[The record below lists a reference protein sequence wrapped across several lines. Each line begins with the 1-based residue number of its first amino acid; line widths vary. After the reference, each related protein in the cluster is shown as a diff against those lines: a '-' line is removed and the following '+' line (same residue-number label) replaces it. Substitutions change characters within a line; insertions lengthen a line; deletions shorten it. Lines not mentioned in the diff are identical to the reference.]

1 MIRICRMLLVCG
13 FSTLIFSG
21 CSKTEKKDTLF
32 EEMSSP
38 ETGISFENTITN
50 SEEFNIFNYRNFY
63 NGGGVAIGDINNDNL
78 PDVYLIANQGDNKLF
93 LNKGNFK
100 FEDITEKA
108 GVAGTKSWST
118 GATFADVNGDG
129 LLDLYVCNAG
139 RSEERANELFINKG
153 NGTFKDEAKT
163 YGLDDGGYSTHA
175 AFFDYDRD
183 GDLDMFLLNNSFTP
197 VGRLAYANI
206 RNQRDKEGGHKLFR
220 NDGAHFTDVSEA
232 AGIYGSL
239 IGFGLGITIGDVND
253 DNWLDMYIS
262 NDFYEHDYLYIN
274 NHDGTFTES
283 IQSAMQ
289 HTSLSSMGADIA
301 DINNDGKLD
310 IYVTD
315 MLPGID
321 RRLKLTSTYEGHDL
335 FELKVSRDF
344 HYQYMQNTLQLNQ
357 SGGPDSKTWFSE
369 IARFTGTH
377 ATDWSWGALIFD
389 MDADGNKDI
398 FVANGI
404 NKDLTNQDFV
414 AFLADPSNIAEVSR
428 TRKFDYKLFLDK
440 MPSEPLANYAFQN
453 AGNLSFANKSEEWG
467 LNTPSFSNG
476 AAYGDLDNDGDL
488 DLIVN
493 NVNGPLFV
501 YKNRANNRAD
511 FHYIK
516 FKLVGEKGNVNAI
529 GAKIYVHQPDK
540 TQMLQQMP
548 NRGFESS
555 VDLRLVFGL
564 GKNPTVDSVTV
575 VWPNDQQ
582 QIIKKLA
589 ADSTY
594 TLNQKNANIPWKA
607 GSEKGK
613 ERFEEL
619 KSSGVDFTHSEAEFV
634 DYNTNPLLKQMY
646 SRLGPGLAVGDINK
660 DGLDDVFVGG
670 AIGQG
675 GKLFL
680 QKKDGTFFEKTPQA
694 LADDKATE
702 VSDATFFDAN
712 NDGNADLLIVSG
724 SNEFKDDDEALQPK
738 LYLGDGKGG
747 FTISAGLPGL
757 KMNASCVAVADYDKD
772 GDQDIFIGSRLK
784 SGQYGVNP
792 PSYLLTNDGSGNF
805 KNYTKRYLPQVDQL
819 GMVTDAVWADMDGD
833 SFPEL
838 VVVGDWMPVMIF
850 KNNKG
855 KLVAGS
861 QEFKG
866 AGGEVVKTNGWWN
879 TVEVADMDGDGD
891 LDIIAGNLGMNSR
904 LKANQQKPVEMF
916 VKDFDNNGITKQI
929 ITCPDETGT
938 SYPMVMKPDLLR
950 AMPSLK
956 KKFVKFEQYADKKI
970 EDVIDSKD
978 LESAVKKEV
987 FMPASA
993 VFRNDNKGTAFTY
1006 LPLPALAQL
1015 SPVHAIIPTDYDQD
1029 GQMDLIIAGNY
1040 YDVLPEIG
1048 RYDAFRGLILR
1059 NNKGIFEA
1067 KLPSETGLWT
1077 ENQVRQMKQLK
1088 QGQVIVGN
1096 NNSQIQVFR
1105 TAAGKKPKTQPGLAL
1120 K

>member
-1 MIRICRMLLVCG
+1 
-13 FSTLIFSG
+13 
-21 CSKTEKKDTLF
+21 
-32 EEMSSP
+32 MSSS
-38 ETGISFENTITN
+38 ETGIAFENTITN

-93 LNKGNFK
+93 LNKGNFQ
-100 FEDITEKA
+100 FEDITAKA
-108 GVAGTKSWST
+108 GVVGTKSWST

-153 NGTFKDEAKT
+153 DGTFTDQAKE
-163 YGLDDGGYSTHA
+163 YGLADGGYSTHA
-175 AFFDYDRD
+175 AFFDFDKD

-220 NDGAHFTDVSEA
+220 NDGKSFTDISEA

-253 DNWLDMYIS
+253 DNWLDLYIS

-283 IQSAMQ
+283 IQSAME

-321 RRLKLTSTYEGHDL
+321 RRLKLTSTYEGYDL

-344 HYQYMQNTLQLNQ
+344 HHQYMQNTLQLNQ
-357 SGGPDSKTWFSE
+357 SGGPDGKTWFSE

-377 ATDWSWGALIFD
+377 STDWSWGALIFD
-389 MDADGNKDI
+389 MDADGQKDI

-428 TRKFDYKLFLDK
+428 TRKFDYKMFLDK
-440 MPSEPLANYAFQN
+440 MPSEPLANYAFRN
-453 AGNLSFANKSEEWG
+453 NGNLSFANHSEDWG

-493 NVNGPLFV
+493 NVNSQLFV
-501 YKNRANNRAD
+501 YKNRSNERKD
-511 FHYIK
+511 FHYVK
-516 FKLVGEKGNVNAI
+516 FKLNGDQGNVNAI
-529 GAKIYVHQPDK
+529 GAKIYVHQSDK

-564 GKNPTVDSVTV
+564 GSNSAIDSVRV
-575 VWPNDQQ
+575 VWPNDKE
-582 QIIKKLA
+582 QIIKKIS

-594 TLNQKNANIPWKA
+594 TLNQKDATAPWKIRSQK
-607 GSEKGK
+607 GSES
-613 ERFEEL
+613 FEEL
-619 KSSGVDFTHSEAEFV
+619 TAGGIDFTHKEAEYV
-634 DYNTNPLLKQMY
+634 DYNQNPLVKQMY
-646 SRLGPGLAVGDINK
+646 SRLGPGLATGDVDK
-660 DGLDDVFVGG
+660 DGLDDVFIGG
-670 AIGQG
+670 ASGQG
-675 GKLFL
+675 GRLYR
-680 QKKDGTFFEKTPQA
+680 QKSNGAFAEITPDI
-694 LADDKATE
+694 LKNETEME
-702 VSDATFFDAN
+702 VSDAAFFDAN
-712 NDGNADLLIVSG
+712 QDGNMDLLIVSG
-724 SNEFKDDDEALQPK
+724 SNEFKDDDDILQPK
-738 LYLGDGKGG
+738 LFLGDGKGG
-747 FTISAGLPGL
+747 FSKSNGLPGL
-757 KMNASCVAVADYDKD
+757 KINASCIAVADYDKD

-784 SGQYGVNP
+784 SGQYGIDP
-792 PSYLLTNDGSGNF
+792 PSYLLTNDGTGNF
-805 KNYTKRYLPQVDQL
+805 KNYTKRYISQVEQL
-819 GMVTDAVWADMDGD
+819 GMITDAIWADLDGD
-833 SFPEL
+833 TYPEL
-838 VVVGDWMPVMIF
+838 IAVGDWMPVTVF
-850 KNNKG
+850 KNNGG
-855 KLVAGS
+855 KLDLGK
-861 QEFKG
+861 QEFKNE
-866 AGGEVVKTNGWWN
+866 ASNPVKTNGWWN
-879 TVEVADMDGDGD
+879 TVAVADVDGDGD
-891 LDIIAGNLGMNSR
+891 LDIIGGNLGLNSR
-904 LKANQQKPVEMF
+904 LKANQEKPVEMY

-929 ITCPDETGT
+929 ITCPDETGELF
-938 SYPMVMKPDLLR
+938 PMVMKPDLLR

-970 EDVIDSKD
+970 EDVIDKKD
-978 LESAVKKEV
+978 LETAVKKEV
-987 FMPASA
+987 FMPESA
-993 VFRNDNKGTAFTY
+993 IFINNNKGTAFTFK
-1006 LPLPALAQL
+1006 PLPPLAQL
-1015 SPVHAIIPTDYDQD
+1015 SPVHAIIPTDYDKN
-1029 GQMDLIIAGNY
+1029 GTIDLIIAGNY
-1040 YDVLPEIG
+1040 YNVLPEIG
-1048 RYDAFRGLILR
+1048 RYDALKGLILS
-1059 NNKGIFEA
+1059 NSKGNFNA
-1067 KLPSETGLWT
+1067 VMPSETGLWT
-1077 ENQVRQMKQLK
+1077 ENQVRQMRQLS
-1088 QGQVIVGN
+1088 QGQIVVGN
-1096 NNSQIQVFR
+1096 NNSKIQVFR
-1105 TAAGKKPKTQPGLAL
+1105 PVSGKKVTSRPGLAS